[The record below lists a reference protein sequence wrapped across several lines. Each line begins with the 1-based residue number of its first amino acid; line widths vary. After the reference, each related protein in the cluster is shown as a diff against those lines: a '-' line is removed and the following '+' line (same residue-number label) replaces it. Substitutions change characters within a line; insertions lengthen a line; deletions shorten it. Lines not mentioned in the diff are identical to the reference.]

1 MRGKKTVVAT
11 PGAPQAIG
19 PYSQGIVM
27 GDLVFV
33 SGQIGIDPS
42 TGAMIAG
49 GVKEQ
54 AAVALRNIGAVL
66 SAARVGYADVVKTT
80 VFLKDLAA
88 FNDMNEV
95 YSKIFGQPFPA
106 RSTVQVSALPKD
118 ALVEIEAVAVKRD
131 GPGGVTI

>member
-1 MRGKKTVVAT
+1 MRAKKTVVAT

-19 PYSQGIVM
+19 PYAQGIVM
-27 GDLVFV
+27 GELVFV

-54 AAVALRNIGAVL
+54 TAMALRNIGAVL
-66 SAARVGYADVVKTT
+66 SAGKVGYADVVKTT
-80 VFLKDLAA
+80 VFLKDMAA

-95 YSKIFGQPFPA
+95 YAKVFGQPFPA
-106 RSTVQVSALPKD
+106 RSTIQVSALPKD
-118 ALVEIEAVAVKRD
+118 ALVEIEAIAVKRD
-131 GPGGVTI
+131 GAGGVPL